1 MDILAGLY
9 LIAFRLW
16 QYVRETKKDK
26 ESQES

>member
-16 QYVRETKKDK
+16 HFVRETKKDK
-26 ESQES
+26 EETK